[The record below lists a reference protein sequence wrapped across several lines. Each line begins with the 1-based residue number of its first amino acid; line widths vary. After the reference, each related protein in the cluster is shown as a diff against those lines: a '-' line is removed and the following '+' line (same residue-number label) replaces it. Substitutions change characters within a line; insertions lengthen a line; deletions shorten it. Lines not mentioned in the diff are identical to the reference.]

1 MPFEDNGLKTIAQFE
16 NLEELILNGT
26 KISGSTLYLLE
37 SCKKLERISLANT
50 KVSAKGIEGLA
61 KMNSLKKVY
70 LWQSGLSQTE
80 IYNLSNKFPGIYW
93 DHGTIADSTEKLK
106 LTTPLLQNPEKTIFN
121 NSESLT
127 LRHPMPGVNIL
138 YTIDGK
144 DPDTTSSPV
153 YQKPIPIPGPT
164 IVKARAIMPG
174 WYASDINEWVLYA
187 KGLKPSEAIL
197 LTDPDPKHS
206 LQGGTSLIDGN
217 KAESNNLMVNWLGFR
232 NNSCKVR
239 FRFDQP
245 DTINKVVLSMANN
258 HGSYI
263 FPPESIS
270 VLGGTDSNHLKP
282 IGKLI
287 PVQPNKYGK
296 VGNQAYTVAVK
307 KGSYKYILVE
317 VNPVLSLP
325 QWHSGKRERGWIFM
339 DEVFFY

>member
-1 MPFEDNGLKTIAQFE
+1 
-16 NLEELILNGT
+16 
-26 KISGSTLYLLE
+26 
-37 SCKKLERISLANT
+37 
-50 KVSAKGIEGLA
+50 
-61 KMNSLKKVY
+61 
-70 LWQSGLSQTE
+70 
-80 IYNLSNKFPGIYW
+80 
-93 DHGTIADSTEKLK
+93 
-106 LTTPLLQNPEKTIFN
+106 
-121 NSESLT
+121 
-127 LRHPMPGVNIL
+127 
-138 YTIDGK
+138 
-144 DPDTTSSPV
+144 
-153 YQKPIPIPGPT
+153 
-164 IVKARAIMPG
+164 
-174 WYASDINEWVLYA
+174 
-187 KGLKPSEAIL
+187 
-197 LTDPDPKHS
+197 
-206 LQGGTSLIDGN
+206 
-217 KAESNNLMVNWLGFR
+217 MVNWLGFR

-245 DTINKVVLSMANN
+245 DAINKVVLSMANN

-270 VLGGTDSNHLKP
+270 VLGGTDSNYLKP